1 MPLSSA
7 RDRLAMRFTLVLL
20 FKLSEANNMTS
31 FKKGLKTCAAL
42 LGAAIWAAMV
52 WGMAYTGL
60 LFVTFEG
67 AVWLNQIMGYGMI
80 LISFCMTTLLFLIAW
95 EARP

>member
-1 MPLSSA
+1 
-7 RDRLAMRFTLVLL
+7 
-20 FKLSEANNMTS
+20 MTS

-42 LGAAIWAAMV
+42 LGAAVWVLMV

-67 AVWLNQIMGYGMI
+67 AVWLNQIIGYGMI
-80 LISFCMTTLLFLIAW
+80 VIAFCMTTLLFLIAW
-95 EARP
+95 TKRP

>member
-7 RDRLAMRFTLVLL
+7 RDRLAMRFAQDSP

-42 LGAAIWAAMV
+42 LGAAVWVLLV

-60 LFVTFEG
+60 LFVTFDG
-67 AVWLNQIMGYGMI
+67 AVWLNQIIGYGMI
-80 LISFCMTTLLFLIAW
+80 VISFCMTTLLFLIAW
-95 EARP
+95 QARP

>member
-7 RDRLAMRFTLVLL
+7 RGMLATTCGLAALS
-20 FKLSEANNMTS
+20 KLSEANNMTS

-42 LGAAIWAAMV
+42 LGAAIWVLMV

-67 AVWLNQIMGYGMI
+67 AVWLNQIIGYGMI
-80 LISFCMTTLLFLIAW
+80 VISFCMTTLLFLIAW
-95 EARP
+95 TKRP

>member
-1 MPLSSA
+1 MCALAA
-7 RDRLAMRFTLVLL
+7 R
-20 FKLSEANNMTS
+20 FKLWMEASNMTS

-42 LGAAIWAAMV
+42 LGAGFWALMV

-67 AVWLNQIMGYGMI
+67 AVWLNQVMGYGMMVI
-80 LISFCMTTLLFLIAW
+80 AFCMTTLLFIIAY
-95 EARP
+95 EGSK

>member
-1 MPLSSA
+1 
-7 RDRLAMRFTLVLL
+7 
-20 FKLSEANNMTS
+20 MTS

-42 LGAAIWAAMV
+42 LGAAFWVLMV

-60 LFVTFEG
+60 LFITFDG

-95 EARP
+95 QARP

>member
-7 RDRLAMRFTLVLL
+7 HDKLAMRFALDSP

-67 AVWLNQIMGYGMI
+67 AVWLNQIIGYGMI
-80 LISFCMTTLLFLIAW
+80 VISFCMTTLLFLIAW

>member
-1 MPLSSA
+1 MLLSSE
-7 RDRLAMRFTLVLL
+7 RDRLAMRFGLAAL

-60 LFVTFEG
+60 LFVIFEG

>member
-1 MPLSSA
+1 
-7 RDRLAMRFTLVLL
+7 
-20 FKLSEANNMTS
+20 MTS

-42 LGAAIWAAMV
+42 LGAAIWVAMV

-80 LISFCMTTLLFLIAW
+80 VISFCMTTLLFLIAW

>member
-1 MPLSSA
+1 
-7 RDRLAMRFTLVLL
+7 
-20 FKLSEANNMTS
+20 MTS
-31 FKKGLKTCAAL
+31 FKKGLKTCGAL
-42 LGAAIWAAMV
+42 LGAAFWALMC

-80 LISFCMTTLLFLIAW
+80 FIAFCMTTLLFLIAW
-95 EARP
+95 QARP

>member
-1 MPLSSA
+1 MK
-7 RDRLAMRFTLVLL
+7 T
-20 FKLSEANNMTS
+20 FKSTI
-31 FKKGLKTCAAL
+31 KTCGAL
-42 LGAAIWAAMV
+42 LGAAFWALMV
-52 WGMAYTGL
+52 WAMAYTGL
-60 LFVTFEG
+60 LFVTFDG

>member
-7 RDRLAMRFTLVLL
+7 RDRLAMRSALDLL

-67 AVWLNQIMGYGMI
+67 AVWLNQIIGYGMI
-80 LISFCMTTLLFLIAW
+80 VISFCMTTLLFLIAW

>member
-1 MPLSSA
+1 
-7 RDRLAMRFTLVLL
+7 MRFGLAALS
-20 FKLSEANNMTS
+20 KLWTEASNMTS

-42 LGAAIWAAMV
+42 LGAAFWALMV

-80 LISFCMTTLLFLIAW
+80 LVSLCTTIVLFLIAW